1 MKSKY
6 NQVTFEPSMSVL
18 FRNASGGVDVLWD
31 WQPMEIPKGTCVI
44 KSLAGTIAG
53 VDGAGGN
60 LSDFLIYFATSENG
74 VAPASFGTVH
84 AVNTAA
90 ITAAFRRNILGF
102 TQVDMSSASDAT
114 ALRGNHALGAR
125 SQTGGDTVSDG
136 GYNQYT
142 FLSAEETP
150 FAGDA
155 IYPKT
160 TAGYQTIWVA
170 GIALGAVSFSTEVDL
185 DDTDDVDANT
195 TGDSVQITTQ
205 GTDPRLVF
213 QPGDLIKGHTG
224 TVTAEVVSVD
234 SATLMTV
241 KNISAQI
248 DDNEELLMQTPIS
261 LKFGLEY

>member
-18 FRNASGGVDVLWD
+18 FRNAGGGNDVLWD
-31 WQPMEIPKGTCVI
+31 WQPMEIPKGTCII

-53 VDGAGGN
+53 VDGGVGG
-60 LSDFLIYFATSENG
+60 LSDFNIYFATSENG

-102 TQVDMSSASDAT
+102 MGVDMSSVSDAS
-114 ALRGNHALGAR
+114 ALRGNHVIGVR
-125 SQTGGDTVSDG
+125 SQAGGDTVSDG
-136 GYNQYT
+136 SYSQYT

-155 IYPKT
+155 TYPKT

-170 GIALGAVSFSTEVDL
+170 AISVGAISFSTEVDL
-185 DDTDDVDANT
+185 DDTGNVDANM

-234 SATLMTV
+234 SDVLMTV
-241 KNISAQI
+241 KNVSAQI
-248 DDNEELLMQTPIS
+248 DDDEQLILQKPMVIQ
-261 LKFGLEY
+261 LGFEY